1 MRSSSANSN
10 VRRLAAGE
18 RDVARR
24 LFTLMAEVFDEGCEP
39 LSDAYI
45 DRLLARED
53 FWAVAAFAGDDLVG
67 GLTAHTLPMTRSE
80 SAEVFIFDIAVHAD
94 HQRRGV
100 GRRLV
105 MLLREEA
112 ARAGIET
119 LFVPADNDD
128 EHALD
133 FYRALG
139 GDAAPVTIFTFS
151 SAGDSPHA

>member
-1 MRSSSANSN
+1 MRVA
-10 VRRLAAGE
+10 RLGE
-18 RDVARR
+18 GDRDVARR

-39 LSDAYI
+39 LGDAYI
-45 DRLLARED
+45 DRLLAREE

-80 SAEVFIFDIAVHAD
+80 SAEIFIFDIAVHAD

-105 MLLREEA
+105 ARLREEA
-112 ARAGIET
+112 ARAGIDVV
-119 LFVPADNDD
+119 FVPADNDD
-128 EHALD
+128 DHALD

-139 GDAAPVTIFTFS
+139 GDPAPVTIFTFS
-151 SAGDSPHA
+151 STDD

>member
-1 MRSSSANSN
+1 MR
-10 VRRLAAGE
+10 VRRLGAGE
-18 RDVARR
+18 RDAARR
-24 LFTLMAEVFDEGCEP
+24 LFALMAEVFGEGGEP
-39 LSDAYI
+39 LGDAYV

-53 FWAVAAFAGDDLVG
+53 FWAVAAFEGDDPVG
-67 GLTAHTLPMTRSE
+67 GLTAHTLPMTRLE
-80 SAEVFIFDIAVHAD
+80 AAEIFIFDVAVHAD

-105 MLLREEA
+105 ALLREEA

-119 LFVPADNDD
+119 VFVPADDED

-139 GDAAPVTIFTFS
+139 GVPSPVTLFTFS
-151 SAGDSPHA
+151 SGG

>member
-1 MRSSSANSN
+1 MT
-10 VRRLAAGE
+10 RLNGGDRA
-18 RDVARR
+18 VARR

-45 DRLLARED
+45 DRLLARQD
-53 FWAVAAFAGDDLVG
+53 FWAIAAFAGDELVG

-80 SAEVFIFDIAVHAD
+80 TAEIFIFDVAVRAD

-100 GRRLV
+100 GTL
-105 MLLREEA
+105 MMTMLREEA
-112 ARAGIET
+112 ARAGIDIV
-119 LFVPADNDD
+119 FVPAGDED

-151 SAGDSPHA
+151 SAGDSARG

>member
-1 MRSSSANSN
+1 MRATRLSA
-10 VRRLAAGE
+10 GD

-39 LSDAYI
+39 LSDAYV
-45 DRLLARED
+45 DSLLSREG
-53 FWAVAAFAGDDLVG
+53 FWAVAAFAGEELVG

-80 SAEVFIFDIAVHAD
+80 SAEIFIFDIAVHAD

-105 MLLREEA
+105 TTLREEA

-119 LFVPADNDD
+119 VFVPADDED

-139 GDAAPVTIFTFS
+139 GDPASVTIFTFS
-151 SAGDSPHA
+151 SPHG